1 MIKVPTLVSP
11 GWVSEQILS
20 KMKNLCILDASWH
33 LPIFKRDQQEEYLQE
48 HIPGAQFFDIE
59 KCARPS
65 EDTQKLSHTLPTADF
80 FAEYVGNLGI
90 DNESHVVVYENNAKF
105 GAFSAPRAWW
115 MFRIFGHAKIS
126 IMEGGLPL
134 WIKEGRKTTDKIPL
148 TERSVFQ
155 ASFNADLFKT
165 FGDVERNL
173 EERKFQVM
181 DARPEGRFQGIQPEP
196 RQGVE
201 SGHMPNSFN
210 VPFPKMMEEKD
221 GTLKF
226 KSPDQLQKTFEAAG
240 LDMSKPI
247 TASCGSGVSA
257 CILALGAH
265 LAGME
270 GVAVFDGAWEE
281 YYLKMKEIN
290 PENIVKG

>member
-1 MIKVPTLVSP
+1 MYAFHFQITIFFKYFTGDSYYFLNELTLFFSRPFFNMIKVPTLVSP
-11 GWVSEQILS
+11 AWISEQILS
-20 KMKNLCILDASWH
+20 KVKNLCILDVSWH

-115 MFRIFGHAKIS
+115 MFCIFGHAKIS

-134 WIKEGRKTTDKIPL
+134 WIKEGRETTDKIPL

-196 RQGVE
+196 RQGIFPTRTLWATGQHFSPLSKISV
-201 SGHMPNSFN
+201 SDH
-210 VPFPKMMEEKD
+210 PF
-221 GTLKF
+221 F
-226 KSPDQLQKTFEAAG
+226 
-240 LDMSKPI
+240 
-247 TASCGSGVSA
+247 
-257 CILALGAH
+257 IL
-265 LAGME
+265 
-270 GVAVFDGAWEE
+270 F
-281 YYLKMKEIN
+281 
-290 PENIVKG
+290 